1 MALITFYS
9 IDYSIPRLN
18 YFFELGGVVMGFG
31 GFGGRGFGGGGAI
44 IIIII
49 LLLFFC
55 CCGDDFSSS
64 C

>member
-1 MALITFYS
+1 MGIGFGNG
-9 IDYSIPRLN
+9 RN
-18 YFFELGGVVMGFG
+18 GFG
-31 GFGGRGFGGGGAI
+31 GSGCI

-55 CCGDDFSSS
+55 MGDDCSPT

>member
-1 MALITFYS
+1 
-9 IDYSIPRLN
+9 
-18 YFFELGGVVMGFG
+18 MGI
-31 GFGGRGFGGGGAI
+31 GFGGRNGFGGSGCI

-55 CCGDDFSSS
+55 MGDDFSST